1 MSENCRELPYGAE
14 KPIGSNL
21 VVLHGKT
28 GLAGNHED
36 SPTGK
41 AGVAGSNP
49 AGGTAGGTNSTAGQ
63 RLFLRL
69 GQWAGPYPVPIAW
82 RSLCAVPTGRYS
94 LARGHRSP
102 RVATRGCRTRSA
114 RGQDRHRKRRQ
125 RQCCKNPH
133 ARRPIQRRAVGV
145 EWRPV
150 YGLVARGARPGGVPA
165 AVPETGLTPDQRL
178 AGTKP
183 VAVCYL
189 APRPADLL

>member
-1 MSENCRELPYGAE
+1 MPGTPVWCRETYRLQSRCPAR
-14 KPIGSNL
+14 KM
-21 VVLHGKT
+21 
-28 GLAGNHED
+28 GLAGNHEH

-49 AGGTAGGTNSTAGQ
+49 AGGLPGHKLHSRSEAIFEA
-63 RLFLRL
+63 

-94 LARGHRSP
+94 PAPGHRSP
-102 RVATRGCRTRSA
+102 RVATRRCRTRWA

-145 EWRPV
+145 EWRPE
-150 YGLVARGARPGGVPA
+150 YGLIARGARPGGVPA
-165 AVPETGLTPDQRL
+165 AVPETGLMPDQRL